1 MFFILN
7 KNEKVKSLVDYEYK
21 VDNYNKDVDFLSI
34 YDLSSL
40 NDAESL
46 SQEIIKKNKTLSNNK
61 YFVIS
66 TSQYINVLVFKTL
79 DQLKS

>member
-1 MFFILN
+1 MFFVLN

-21 VDNYNKDVDFLSI
+21 VDNYNKHIDFLSI

-40 NDAESL
+40 SDGKSL
-46 SQEIIKKNKTLSNNK
+46 FEEIIKKNKTLSNNK

-66 TSQYINVLVFKTL
+66 TPQYINVLIFKTL
-79 DQLKS
+79 DKLKS